1 MDRPMDRYPTGSED
15 GLIGVLIGV
24 PYKAL
29 PTRWTVQDQDR
40 AGP

>member
-15 GLIGVLIGV
+15 GLIGV